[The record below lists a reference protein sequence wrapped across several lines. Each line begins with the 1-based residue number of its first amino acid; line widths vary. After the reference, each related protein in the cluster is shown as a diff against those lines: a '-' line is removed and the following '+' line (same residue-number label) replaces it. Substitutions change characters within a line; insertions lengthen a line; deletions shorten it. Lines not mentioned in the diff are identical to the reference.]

1 MESHLPHVGRSTKGG
16 SLPYN
21 SWNGNGAKAPRVTID
36 FPDAPVRRV
45 PGWKPALDIACILLG
60 LPIWLPLMILLMLV
74 TRFSSPG
81 PIFYRQKRVGLGGR
95 HFLIWKFRTMKVSA
109 ETQTHERHLEEL
121 IRVDCPMTKLDAY
134 GDPRLAPFGRFLRA
148 SGLDELPQIF
158 NVLCGE
164 MSLVGPRPCLPNE
177 FAHYQPW
184 QRERVNGLPG
194 LTGYWQVNGKNKTTF
209 NEMIAMDLFYLK
221 NLSFL
226 LDLKIIFKTCAVIAG
241 QLFESRP
248 ATQPSRQDRDPR
260 PSATP
265 GPQDGGRRSP
275 PTPSFP
281 PGGISAKSM
290 KKQVTV
296 GVIGCGYWGPMLV
309 RNFKGLADCQ
319 LKAVCDV
326 NTKRLKHIHALY
338 PDIEGM
344 TQTQQLLNGAAVDA
358 VVIATPVKHHYSLAK
373 ASLLAGKHTFIEKP
387 MAPSSA
393 ECEELIEIADRNG
406 LVLMLDHTF
415 LYSSPVQKIAQIVQ
429 AGDIGE
435 IRYINCRRLNLG
447 LFQKDINV
455 AWDLAPHD
463 ISIILH
469 ILDEFPTTINCQG
482 NAHITPGV
490 EDVTNMSL
498 SFSRKRFATIQS
510 SWLEPRK
517 IREMTIVGTRRMIVY
532 DDLQTREKIRIY
544 DARVERPP
552 HYDTFAEFQYSYHYG
567 DSYIPYLHQEEPL
580 KLACQH
586 FVDCIKTNSQP
597 LTDGRRGLEMVRI
610 LEAAS
615 ASLKM
620 NGAPVTFSPPGNAA
634 PARAPV
640 KAEEIFQVEAFAG

>member
-1 MESHLPHVGRSTKGG
+1 MKRK
-16 SLPYN
+16 
-21 SWNGNGAKAPRVTID
+21 
-36 FPDAPVRRV
+36 
-45 PGWKPALDIACILLG
+45 IA
-60 LPIWLPLMILLMLV
+60 
-74 TRFSSPG
+74 
-81 PIFYRQKRVGLGGR
+81 
-95 HFLIWKFRTMKVSA
+95 
-109 ETQTHERHLEEL
+109 
-121 IRVDCPMTKLDAY
+121 
-134 GDPRLAPFGRFLRA
+134 
-148 SGLDELPQIF
+148 
-158 NVLCGE
+158 
-164 MSLVGPRPCLPNE
+164 
-177 FAHYQPW
+177 
-184 QRERVNGLPG
+184 
-194 LTGYWQVNGKNKTTF
+194 
-209 NEMIAMDLFYLK
+209 
-221 NLSFL
+221 
-226 LDLKIIFKTCAVIAG
+226 
-241 QLFESRP
+241 
-248 ATQPSRQDRDPR
+248 
-260 PSATP
+260 
-265 GPQDGGRRSP
+265 
-275 PTPSFP
+275 
-281 PGGISAKSM
+281 
-290 KKQVTV
+290 V
-296 GVIGCGYWGPMLV
+296 GVLGCGYWGPLLV
-309 RNFKGLADCQ
+309 RNFKSLPDSQ

-326 NTKRLKHIHALY
+326 NAARLKHLGTLY
-338 PDIEGM
+338 PDVEGM
-344 TQTQQLLNGAAVDA
+344 SDPQQLLNGSNLDA
-358 VVIATPVKHHYSLAK
+358 LVIATPVQQHYSLAK

-387 MAPSSA
+387 MASSSA
-393 ECEELIEIADRNG
+393 ECEELIEIAERNG

-429 AGDIGE
+429 AGDLGE

-482 NAHITPGV
+482 NAHITPGI

-532 DDLQTREKIRIY
+532 DDLRTREKIRIY

-586 FVDCIKTNSQP
+586 FIECIKTNSEP
-597 LTDGRRGLEMVRI
+597 LTNGRRGLEMVRI

-620 NGAPVTFSPPGNAA
+620 NGAPVTFASSTRAA
-634 PARAPV
+634 PAFAPA
-640 KAEEIFQVEAFAG
+640 KTEELLEVEAFAG